1 MTVRDTAPRSADVVI
16 IGSGLVGACC
26 ADELSAV
33 GLSVVVVDRGNLTA
47 GTTASGEG
55 NILVSDKPPGP
66 ELDLAR
72 LSRRRW
78 VELADDLDT
87 DIEFD
92 EKGGVVVAPDEASA
106 AGLAELAARQ
116 RRVGIQA
123 IEATGADLQNL
134 EPHITPDLTL
144 GMHYPED
151 CQVQPILASSALLG
165 RARSRG
171 AAVLGQTVVTGI
183 EVDAVQRVR
192 AVTTTR
198 GTIATPWVVNAA
210 GPWSG
215 EVAALAG
222 LHLPIEPRRGHILVT
237 EPRGR
242 LIHHKVYD
250 ASYVGTLTAD
260 PGAAQVSAV
269 IEGTASGTILLGSS
283 REFVGWDRQVDG
295 DLVRRIGARAVEL
308 FPILADVKVMRTYV
322 GFRPWLPDHLP
333 AIGEE
338 PGVPGFIQA
347 TGHEGAGICL
357 APATGLVVR
366 DLVTERTPEVDL
378 TAFRPDR
385 PALRPTG
392 PDPTPDP
399 TDPGPTGPD
408 PAHPHPELSHG

>member
-1 MTVRDTAPRSADVVI
+1 VTFRDTAPRSADVVI

-33 GLSVVVVDRGNLTA
+33 GLSVVVVDRGNLTS

-72 LSRRRW
+72 LGRRRW
-78 VELADDLDT
+78 IELADEIGT

-92 EKGGVVVAPDEASA
+92 EKGGVVVADDDASA
-106 AGLAELAARQ
+106 AGLARLAAEQ
-116 RRVGIQA
+116 RSVGIQA
-123 IEATGADLQNL
+123 IEATGDDLQEL
-134 EPHITPDLTL
+134 EPHIAPGLTL
-144 GMHYPED
+144 GMYYPED
-151 CQVQPILASSALLG
+151 CQVQPVLASAALLR
-165 RARSRG
+165 RARGRG
-171 AAVLGQTVVTGI
+171 AAVLGRTVVTAI
-183 EVDAVQRVR
+183 EVDAVHRVR
-192 AVTTTR
+192 AVVTTR

-237 EPRGR
+237 EPRGT
-242 LIHHKVYD
+242 LIRHKVYD
-250 ASYVGTLTAD
+250 ADYVGTLTAD
-260 PGAAQVSAV
+260 PGDAQVSAV
-269 IEGTASGTILLGSS
+269 VEGTRSGTILLGSS

-295 DLVRRIGARAVEL
+295 DLVRRIGARAVQL
-308 FPILADVKVMRTYV
+308 FPILADIKVMRTYV

-338 PGVPGFIQA
+338 PSVPGFIQA
-347 TGHEGAGICL
+347 TGHEGAGIGL

-366 DLVTERTPEVDL
+366 DLVTERTLELDI

-385 PALRPTG
+385 PSLHPPARTN
-392 PDPTPDP
+392 PDP
-399 TDPGPTGPD
+399 
-408 PAHPHPELSHG
+408 ELTHG

>member
-1 MTVRDTAPRSADVVI
+1 MTFRDTAPRSADVVI

-33 GLSVVVVDRGNLTA
+33 GFSVVVVDRGNLTS

-66 ELDLAR
+66 ELELAR

-78 VELADDLDT
+78 VELADELPE

-106 AGLAELAARQ
+106 AGLADLAAQQ
-116 RRVGIQA
+116 RSVGIQA
-123 IEATGADLQNL
+123 VEATGDDLQQL
-134 EPHITPDLTL
+134 EPHITPDLAL

-151 CQVQPILASSALLG
+151 CQVQPILASAALLR
-165 RARSRG
+165 RARRRG

-183 EVDAVQRVR
+183 EVDAVRRVR

-242 LIHHKVYD
+242 LINHKVYD

-260 PGAAQVSAV
+260 PGDAQVSAV
-269 IEGTASGTILLGSS
+269 VEGTASGTILLGSS

-347 TGHEGAGICL
+347 AGHEGAGICL

-366 DLVTERTPEVDL
+366 DLVTERTPEVDI
-378 TAFRPDR
+378 TAFRPAR
-385 PALRPTG
+385 PALHPTG
-392 PDPTPDP
+392 PDPTGPD
-399 TDPGPTGPD
+399 PTGPD